1 MSCLVS
7 TDIIESF
14 SESLIKS
21 VFKLVIVPGIDI
33 LVVVLPSVIVGL
45 VLS

>member
-14 SESLIKS
+14 SESLIEFVIN
-21 VFKLVIVPGIDI
+21 VFGIDMF
-33 LVVVLPSVIVGL
+33 VVVLPSVIVGL

>member
-1 MSCLVS
+1 MSCSVS

-14 SESLIKS
+14 SESLIKF
-21 VFKLVIVPGIDI
+21 VFKLVIIPGIDI

>member
-14 SESLIKS
+14 SESLIE
-21 VFKLVIVPGIDI
+21 FVINVPGIDMFVVSFPRVI
-33 LVVVLPSVIVGL
+33 VLGLVV
-45 VLS
+45 